1 MIPVDV
7 AACVDDLV
15 TRVISDAAG
24 DYPGVH
30 TREGVIGDRM
40 ATAEDI
46 VELQNAELAVAQRE
60 AVGAQAAAASAQKRC
75 AEAEARCTM
84 LAKRLKTM
92 RAATE
97 DTYAYV
103 MHCDTCG
110 DTCDARDLR
119 DFEPCCECQMMF
131 CEPCTEAY
139 LCRHVGEAFGTEHIE
154 YLCGR
159 CATNGQ
165 HRTYTTTDELA
176 GGAPAAP

>member
-7 AACVDDLV
+7 AACVGDLV

-46 VELQNAELAVAQRE
+46 VELQNAELTAAQRE
-60 AVGAQAAAASAQKRC
+60 AAGAQAAAASAEKRC
-75 AEAEARCTM
+75 AEAEAKCAM

-92 RAATE
+92 RTGAE

-119 DFEPCCECQMMF
+119 EFEPCYECEMTF

-139 LCRHVGEAFGTEHIE
+139 LLRQVSEAFGTEHIE
-154 YLCGR
+154 HICLR

-165 HRTYTTTDELA
+165 TRAYTTTDELL
-176 GGAPAAP
+176 GDPPAP